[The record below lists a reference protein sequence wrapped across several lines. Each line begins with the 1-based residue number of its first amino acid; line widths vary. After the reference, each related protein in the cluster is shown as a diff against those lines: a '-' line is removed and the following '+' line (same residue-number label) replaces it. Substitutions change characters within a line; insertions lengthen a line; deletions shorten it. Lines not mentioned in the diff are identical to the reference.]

1 MKQNLLVGIIG
12 VLVLLLVLG
21 ASPFFIL
28 DLTQTAIVVQLGK
41 PKRTVTEPGLKFK
54 LPFVQEVRYFDKR
67 LLDYDVPAREV
78 ITQDKKTILIDN
90 FAKWKI
96 VDPLEVYKAFQTQ
109 RGALQRLD
117 DIIYS
122 ELRVELG
129 RHELS
134 EIVSANRLLI
144 MSEVAKRA
152 NEKAS
157 KYGLEVLDVRIKRA
171 DLPEQNAKAVFDR
184 MQAERE
190 RIAKQYKAE
199 GAEEAQKIR
208 SEAEKDREILI
219 ADAYKTSQEIRGEG
233 DAKAYKI
240 YADAYRQDP
249 QFFEFVRSMEAYRK
263 TFSKDTTMVL
273 SPDSE
278 FLQFLKRRKR

>member
-1 MKQNLLVGIIG
+1 MKQNLILGILG
-12 VLVLLLVLG
+12 VIVLLVMLG

-28 DLTQTAIVVQLGK
+28 DLTQTAIVVQLGE
-41 PKRTVTEPGLKFK
+41 PKRTVTDPGLKFK
-54 LPFVQEVRYFDKR
+54 IPFVQEVTYFDKR

-96 VDPLEVYKAFQTQ
+96 VDPLQVYKSFQTQ

-129 RHELS
+129 KHELL
-134 EIVSANRLLI
+134 EIVSANRLHI
-144 MSEVAKRA
+144 MSVVAKRA
-152 NEKAS
+152 NEKAN
-157 KYGLEVLDVRIKRA
+157 KYGLEITDVRIKRA

-208 SEAEKDREILI
+208 SEAEKDREILL
-219 ADAYKTSQEIRGEG
+219 ADAYKTAQEIRGEG
-233 DAKAYKI
+233 EAKAFKI

-249 QFFEFVRSMEAYRK
+249 KFFEFIRSMEAYRK

-278 FLQFLKRRKR
+278 FLRFLKKR

>member
-1 MKQNLLVGIIG
+1 MKQKLLLGIVGIII
-12 VLVLLLVLG
+12 LLFMLG

-28 DLTQTAIVVQLGK
+28 DLTQTAIVVQLGE
-41 PKRTVTEPGLKFK
+41 PKRTLTEPGLKFK
-54 LPFVQEVRYFDKR
+54 KPVFEEVTYFDKR

-90 FAKWKI
+90 FAKWRI
-96 VDPLEVYKAFQTQ
+96 VDALMVYKAFQTQ

-152 NEKAS
+152 NTKAS

-208 SEAEKDREILI
+208 SEAEKDRSILL

-233 DAKAYKI
+233 EAKAFKI

-249 QFFEFVRSMEAYRK
+249 KFFEFIRSMEAYKK
-263 TFSKDTTMVL
+263 TFADRTTMVL

-278 FLQFLKRRKR
+278 FLRFLKKR

>member
-1 MKQNLLVGIIG
+1 MKQNLILGIFG
-12 VLVLLLVLG
+12 VIVLLIMMG
-21 ASPFFIL
+21 ASPFFVL
-28 DLTQTAIVVQLGK
+28 DLTQTAIVVKLGA
-41 PKRTVTEPGLKFK
+41 PQRTITEPGLKWK
-54 LPFVQEVRYFDKR
+54 IPFLEEVTYFDKR

-90 FAKWKI
+90 YAKWKI
-96 VDPLEVYKAFQTQ
+96 VDPLQVYKSFQTQ

-129 RHELS
+129 RHDLH

-152 NEKAS
+152 NEKANQ
-157 KYGLEVLDVRIKRA
+157 YGLIITDVRIKRA

-208 SEAEKDREILI
+208 SEAEKDREIIL
-219 ADAYKTSQEIRGEG
+219 AEAYKTSQEIRGEG
-233 DAKAYKI
+233 EAKAFKI

-249 QFFEFVRSMEAYRK
+249 QFFEFIRSMEAYK
-263 TFSKDTTMVL
+263 KVFAKDTTMVL
-273 SPDSE
+273 TPDSE
-278 FLQFLKRRKR
+278 FLRFLKKQ

>member
-1 MKQNLLVGIIG
+1 MMKQNLLVGIIG
-12 VLVLLLVLG
+12 ILVLLVVLG

-122 ELRVELG
+122 EMRVELG

-144 MSEVAKRA
+144 MSEVAKRS

-171 DLPEQNAKAVFDR
+171 DLPE
-184 MQAERE
+184 
-190 RIAKQYKAE
+190 
-199 GAEEAQKIR
+199 
-208 SEAEKDREILI
+208 
-219 ADAYKTSQEIRGEG
+219 
-233 DAKAYKI
+233 
-240 YADAYRQDP
+240 
-249 QFFEFVRSMEAYRK
+249 
-263 TFSKDTTMVL
+263 
-273 SPDSE
+273 
-278 FLQFLKRRKR
+278 

>member
-1 MKQNLLVGIIG
+1 MKQNLLIGILG
-12 VLVLLLVLG
+12 VIVLLFILG

-28 DLTQTAIVVQLGK
+28 DLTQTAIVVQLGE

-54 LPFVQEVRYFDKR
+54 IPFVQEVTYFDKR
-67 LLDYDVPAREV
+67 LLDYDASAREV

-96 VDPLEVYKAFQTQ
+96 VDALQVYKSFQTQ

-117 DIIYS
+117 DIVYS

-129 RHELS
+129 RHELL
-134 EIVSANRLLI
+134 EIVSANRMHI
-144 MSEVAKRA
+144 MSVVAERA
-152 NEKAS
+152 NEKANQ
-157 KYGLEVLDVRIKRA
+157 YGLEIEDVRIKRA

-208 SEAEKDREILI
+208 SEAEKDREIIL
-219 ADAYKTSQEIRGEG
+219 AEAYKTSQEIRGEG
-233 DAKAYKI
+233 EAKAFKI

-249 QFFEFVRSMEAYRK
+249 EYFEFFRSMEAYRK
-263 TFSKDTTMVL
+263 VFAKDTTMVL

-278 FLQFLKRRKR
+278 FLRFLKKR

>member
-1 MKQNLLVGIIG
+1 MKQNLILGILG
-12 VLVLLLVLG
+12 VIILLVMLG
-21 ASPFFIL
+21 ASPFFIV
-28 DLTQTAIVVQLGK
+28 DLTQTAIVVQLGE

-54 LPFVQEVRYFDKR
+54 IPFVQEVTYFDKR
-67 LLDYDVPAREV
+67 LLDYDASAREV

-96 VDPLEVYKAFQTQ
+96 VDPLRVYQAFQTQ

-129 RHELS
+129 RHDLH

-152 NEKAS
+152 NEKANQ
-157 KYGLEVLDVRIKRA
+157 YGLEILDVRIKRA

-208 SEAEKDREILI
+208 SEAEKDREIIL
-219 ADAYKTSQEIRGEG
+219 AEAYKTSQEIRGEG
-233 DAKAYKI
+233 EAKAFKI

-249 QFFEFVRSMEAYRK
+249 KFFEFIRSMEAYRK
-263 TFSKDTTMVL
+263 VFAKDTTMVL

-278 FLQFLKRRKR
+278 FLRFLKKQ

>member
-1 MKQNLLVGIIG
+1 MKQNLILGILG
-12 VLVLLLVLG
+12 VIILLVMLG

-28 DLTQTAIVVQLGK
+28 DLTQTAIVVQLGE

-54 LPFVQEVRYFDKR
+54 IPFVQEVTYFDKR

-96 VDPLEVYKAFQTQ
+96 VDPLQVYKAFQTQ

-129 RHELS
+129 RHELL
-134 EIVSANRLLI
+134 EIVSANRLHI
-144 MSEVAKRA
+144 MSVVAKRA
-152 NEKAS
+152 NEKAN
-157 KYGLEVLDVRIKRA
+157 KYGLEISDVRIKRA

-190 RIAKQYKAE
+190 RIAKQYKPG
-199 GAEEAQKIR
+199 GAEEAPKIR
-208 SEAEKDREILI
+208 SEAQKDREIIL
-219 ADAYKTSQEIRGEG
+219 ADAYKTAQEIRGEG
-233 DAKAYKI
+233 EAKAFKI

-249 QFFEFVRSMEAYRK
+249 KFFEFIRSMEAYRK

-278 FLQFLKRRKR
+278 FLRFLKKR

>member
-1 MKQNLLVGIIG
+1 MKQNLLLGIFG
-12 VLVLLLVLG
+12 VIVLLIMMG

-28 DLTQTAIVVQLGK
+28 DLTQTAIVVQLGD

-54 LPFVQEVRYFDKR
+54 IPFVQEVTYFDKR

-78 ITQDKKTILIDN
+78 ITKDKKTILIDN

-96 VDPLEVYKAFQTQ
+96 VDPLQVYKSFHTQ

-117 DIIYS
+117 DIVYS

-129 RHELS
+129 GHELH
-134 EIVSANRLLI
+134 EIVSANRLMI
-144 MSEVAKRA
+144 MSDVAKRA
-152 NEKAS
+152 NEKAN
-157 KYGLEVLDVRIKRA
+157 KYGLKILDVRIKRA

-184 MQAERE
+184 MAAERE

-208 SEAEKDREILI
+208 SEAEKDREILL
-219 ADAYKTSQEIRGEG
+219 ADAYKTAQEIRGKG
-233 DAKAYKI
+233 DAKAFKI

-249 QFFEFVRSMEAYRK
+249 KFFEFTRSMDAYRK
-263 TFSKDTTMVL
+263 VFAKDTTMVL

-278 FLQFLKRRKR
+278 FLRFLKKR

>member
-1 MKQNLLVGIIG
+1 MKQNLILGILG
-12 VLVLLLVLG
+12 VFVLLIMLG
-21 ASPFFIL
+21 ASPFFIV
-28 DLTQTAIVVQLGK
+28 DLTQTAIVVQLGE
-41 PKRTVTEPGLKFK
+41 PKRTITEPGLKFK
-54 LPFVQEVRYFDKR
+54 VPFVQEVTYFDKR

-78 ITQDKKTILIDN
+78 ITKDKKTILIDN
-90 FAKWKI
+90 YAKWKI
-96 VDPLEVYKAFQTQ
+96 VDPLQVYKSFQTQ

-117 DIIYS
+117 DIVYS

-129 RHELS
+129 GHELH
-134 EIVSANRLLI
+134 EIVSANRLVI
-144 MSEVAKRA
+144 MSKVALRA
-152 NEKAS
+152 NEIAN
-157 KYGLEVLDVRIKRA
+157 KYGLEILDVRIKRA

-208 SEAEKDREILI
+208 SEAEKDRAILL
-219 ADAYKTSQEIRGEG
+219 ADAYKISQEIRGAGE
-233 DAKAYKI
+233 AKAFKI

-249 QFFEFVRSMEAYRK
+249 KFFEFIRTMEAY
-263 TFSKDTTMVL
+263 SKVFATNTTMVL

-278 FLQFLKRRKR
+278 FLRYLKKR

>member
-1 MKQNLLVGIIG
+1 MKQNLLLGIVGVI
-12 VLVLLLVLG
+12 LLLFMLG

-28 DLTQTAIVVQLGK
+28 DLTQTAIVVQLGE
-41 PKRTVTEPGLKFK
+41 PKRTLTEPGLKLKKPVFE
-54 LPFVQEVRYFDKR
+54 EVIYFDKR

-90 FAKWKI
+90 FAKWRI
-96 VDPLEVYKAFQTQ
+96 VDPLMVYKAFQTQ

-129 RHELS
+129 RHELL

-208 SEAEKDREILI
+208 SEAEKDREIIL
-219 ADAYKTSQEIRGEG
+219 ANAYKTAQEIRGEG
-233 DAKAYKI
+233 EAKAFKI

-249 QFFEFVRSMEAYRK
+249 KFFEFIRSMEAYKK
-263 TFSKDTTMVL
+263 TFSDKTTMVL

-278 FLQFLKRRKR
+278 FLRFLKKR

>member
-1 MKQNLLVGIIG
+1 MKQNLLLGIVGIII
-12 VLVLLLVLG
+12 LLFMLG

-28 DLTQTAIVVQLGK
+28 DLTQTAIVVQLGE
-41 PKRTVTEPGLKFK
+41 PKRTLTEPGLKFK
-54 LPFVQEVRYFDKR
+54 KPVFEEVTYFDKR

-90 FAKWKI
+90 FAKWRI
-96 VDPLEVYKAFQTQ
+96 VDALMVYKAFQTQ

-152 NEKAS
+152 NTKAS

-208 SEAEKDREILI
+208 SEAEKDRSILL

-233 DAKAYKI
+233 EAKAFKI

-249 QFFEFVRSMEAYRK
+249 KFFEFIRSMEAYKK
-263 TFSKDTTMVL
+263 TFADRTTMVL

-278 FLQFLKRRKR
+278 FLRFLKKR

>member
-1 MKQNLLVGIIG
+1 MKQNLLLGILVVI
-12 VLVLLLVLG
+12 VLLVMLG

-28 DLTQTAIVVQLGK
+28 DLTQTAIVVQLGE
-41 PKRTVTEPGLKFK
+41 PKRTETEPGLKFK
-54 LPFVQEVRYFDKR
+54 VPFVQEVTYFDKR
-67 LLDYDVPAREV
+67 LLDYDASAREV

-96 VDPLEVYKAFQTQ
+96 IDPLRVYQAFQTQ

-129 RHELS
+129 RHELL
-134 EIVSANRLLI
+134 EIVSANRSLI
-144 MSEVAKRA
+144 MAEVAQRA

-208 SEAEKDREILI
+208 SEAEKDREIIL
-219 ADAYKTSQEIRGEG
+219 AEAYKTAQEIRGQGE
-233 DAKAYKI
+233 AKAFKI

-249 QFFEFVRSMEAYRK
+249 KFFEFIRSMEAYRK
-263 TFSKDTTMVL
+263 VFSKDTTMVL

-278 FLQFLKRRKR
+278 FLRFLKKQ

>member
-1 MKQNLLVGIIG
+1 MKQNLFIGII
-12 VLVLLLVLG
+12 VVVVLLVMLG

-41 PKRTVTEPGLKFK
+41 PKQTVTEPGLKFK
-54 LPFVQEVRYFDKR
+54 IPFVQEVRYFDKR
-67 LLDYDVPAREV
+67 LLDYDVAAREV

-96 VDPLEVYKAFQTQ
+96 IDPLEVYKAFQTQ

-129 RHELS
+129 RHELL

-152 NEKAS
+152 NQKAS
-157 KYGLEVLDVRIKRA
+157 KYGLKVLDVRIKRA

-208 SEAEKDREILI
+208 SEAEKDREILF
-219 ADAYKTSQEIRGEG
+219 AEAYKTSQEIRGEG
-233 DAKAYKI
+233 DAKAFKI
-240 YADAYRQDP
+240 YADAYSQDP

-263 TFSKDTTMVL
+263 TFSKNTSMIL

-278 FLQFLKRRKR
+278 FLKFLKKR

>member
-1 MKQNLLVGIIG
+1 MKQNLILGLVGVI
-12 VLVLLLVLG
+12 VLLVMLG
-21 ASPFFIL
+21 ASPFFVL
-28 DLTQTAIVVQLGK
+28 DLTQTAIVVQLGE

-54 LPFVQEVRYFDKR
+54 IPFVQEVTYFDKR

-96 VDPLEVYKAFQTQ
+96 VDPLLVYKAFQTQ

-129 RHELS
+129 RHELH
-134 EIVSANRLLI
+134 EIVSANRLMI
-144 MSEVAKRA
+144 MSVVAQRA
-152 NEKAS
+152 NEKAN
-157 KYGLEVLDVRIKRA
+157 KYGLRILDVRIKRA

-208 SEAEKDREILI
+208 SEAEKDRAIIL
-219 ADAYKTSQEIRGEG
+219 AEAYKTAQEIRGEG
-233 DAKAYKI
+233 EAKAFKT

-249 QFFEFVRSMEAYRK
+249 QFFEFIRSMEAYRK
-263 TFSKDTTMVL
+263 VFSSEDTTTMVL

-278 FLQFLKRRKR
+278 FLRFLKKR

>member
-1 MKQNLLVGIIG
+1 
-12 VLVLLLVLG
+12 
-21 ASPFFIL
+21 
-28 DLTQTAIVVQLGK
+28 
-41 PKRTVTEPGLKFK
+41 
-54 LPFVQEVRYFDKR
+54 
-67 LLDYDVPAREV
+67 LDYDVPAREV

-96 VDPLEVYKAFQTQ
+96 VDPLQVYKAFQTQ

-129 RHELS
+129 RHELI
-134 EIVSANRLLI
+134 EIVSANKSMI
-144 MSEVAKRA
+144 MSVVAGRA

-157 KYGLEVLDVRIKRA
+157 KYGLKVLDVRIKRA

-190 RIAKQYKAE
+190 RIAKRYKAE
-199 GAEEAQKIR
+199 GAEQAQMIR
-208 SEAEKDREILI
+208 SEAEKDREIIL
-219 ADAYKTSQEIRGEG
+219 AEAYKTAQEIRGEG
-233 DAKAYKI
+233 EAKAFKI
-240 YADAYRQDP
+240 YADAYKQDP
-249 QFFEFVRSMEAYRK
+249 KFFEFIRSMEAYRK
-263 TFSKDTTMVL
+263 TFSKGTTMVL

-278 FLQFLKRRKR
+278 FLRFLKKR

>member
-1 MKQNLLVGIIG
+1 MNQNLLLGIVGII
-12 VLVLLLVLG
+12 LLLVMLG

-28 DLTQTAIVVQLGK
+28 DLTQTAIVVQLGE
-41 PKRTVTEPGLKFK
+41 PKRTLTEPGLKLKKPVFE
-54 LPFVQEVRYFDKR
+54 EVIYFDKR

-90 FAKWKI
+90 FAKWRI
-96 VDPLEVYKAFQTQ
+96 VDPLMVYKAFQTQ

-129 RHELS
+129 RHELL

-208 SEAEKDREILI
+208 SEAEKDREIIL
-219 ADAYKTSQEIRGEG
+219 ANAYKTAQEIRGEG
-233 DAKAYKI
+233 EAKAFKI

-249 QFFEFVRSMEAYRK
+249 KFFEFVRSMEAYKK
-263 TFSKDTTMVL
+263 TFADKTTMVL

-278 FLQFLKRRKR
+278 FLRFLKKR

>member
-1 MKQNLLVGIIG
+1 MKQNLILGILG
-12 VLVLLLVLG
+12 VIVLLVLLG

-28 DLTQTAIVVQLGK
+28 DLTQTAIVVQLGE

-54 LPFVQEVRYFDKR
+54 IPFVQEVTYFDKR
-67 LLDYDVPAREV
+67 LLDYDASAREV

-96 VDPLEVYKAFQTQ
+96 VDALQVYKSFQTQ

-117 DIIYS
+117 DIVYS

-129 RHELS
+129 RHELL
-134 EIVSANRLLI
+134 EIVSANRLHI
-144 MSEVAKRA
+144 MSVVAERA

-157 KYGLEVLDVRIKRA
+157 PYGLAIQDVRIKRA

-208 SEAEKDREILI
+208 SEAEKDREIIL
-219 ADAYKTSQEIRGEG
+219 AEAYKTAQEIRGEG
-233 DAKAYKI
+233 EAKAFKI

-249 QFFEFVRSMEAYRK
+249 KFFEFIRSMEAYRK
-263 TFSKDTTMVL
+263 TFSDDTTMVL

-278 FLQFLKRRKR
+278 FLQFLKKR

>member
-1 MKQNLLVGIIG
+1 MNQNLLLGIVGII
-12 VLVLLLVLG
+12 LLLVMLG

-28 DLTQTAIVVQLGK
+28 DLTQTAIVVQLGE
-41 PKRTVTEPGLKFK
+41 PKRTLTEPGLKLKKPVFE
-54 LPFVQEVRYFDKR
+54 EVIYFDKR

-90 FAKWKI
+90 FAKWRI
-96 VDPLEVYKAFQTQ
+96 VDPLMVYKAFQTQ

-129 RHELS
+129 RHELL

-208 SEAEKDREILI
+208 SEAEKDREIIL
-219 ADAYKTSQEIRGEG
+219 ANAYKTAQEIRGEG
-233 DAKAYKI
+233 EAKAFKI

-249 QFFEFVRSMEAYRK
+249 KFFEFIRSMEAYKK
-263 TFSKDTTMVL
+263 TFADKTTMVL

-278 FLQFLKRRKR
+278 FLRFLKKR

>member
-1 MKQNLLVGIIG
+1 MKQKLFIGIAV
-12 VLVLLLVLG
+12 VLVLLVVLG

-54 LPFVQEVRYFDKR
+54 VPFVQEVRYFDKR
-67 LLDYDVPAREV
+67 LLDYDVAAREV

-134 EIVSANRLLI
+134 GNCLREPFVDHVRG
-144 MSEVAKRA
+144 RQTRQ
-152 NEKAS
+152 S
-157 KYGLEVLDVRIKRA
+157 KSL
-171 DLPEQNAKAVFDR
+171 
-184 MQAERE
+184 
-190 RIAKQYKAE
+190 
-199 GAEEAQKIR
+199 
-208 SEAEKDREILI
+208 
-219 ADAYKTSQEIRGEG
+219 EIRFG
-233 DAKAYKI
+233 
-240 YADAYRQDP
+240 
-249 QFFEFVRSMEAYRK
+249 
-263 TFSKDTTMVL
+263 
-273 SPDSE
+273 SPGRPN
-278 FLQFLKRRKR
+278 QTRGPA